1 LIIHPSSN
9 DGNFEPSDY
18 LAISAN
24 LLYGSGIFLTER
36 QKNFLDSY
44 KLRQPVRNIGY
55 SILVYKLDLSDA
67 NIHYNVGLIS
77 AERGELSKAVLLFRQ
92 APRIQPEFAD
102 AHIHLAQTLALQGNK
117 DEAVQHYNEA
127 LRILKSGPTTT
138 KGH

>member
-1 LIIHPSSN
+1 MEISNRLTIWPSARIFYTEVGYFLLSGKRISLIH
-9 DGNFEPSDY
+9 
-18 LAISAN
+18 ISCASP
-24 LLYGSGIFLTER
+24 LE
-36 QKNFLDSY
+36 
-44 KLRQPVRNIGY
+44 IGY

-92 APRIQPEFAD
+92 ALRIQLEFAD

-117 DEAVQHYNEA
+117 DEAVQYYNEA